1 MPGGREAEYRFRG
14 RTAAGERLT
23 DVAELSYEL
32 LPAPT
37 ILFPPAG
44 KTDVPT
50 KDLEV
55 RWSVPVAPERIR
67 LQVEEK
73 RNRSP

>member
-1 MPGGREAEYRFRG
+1 M
-14 RTAAGERLT
+14 
-23 DVAELSYEL
+23 SL

-44 KTDVPT
+44 KTDVMT

-55 RWSVPVAPERIR
+55 RWSVPVAPGRIR
-67 LQVEEK
+67 LQVEER